1 MRMKRHDIPASESRL
16 FPPPEHLTMPDQDRR
31 SFLKWAVHGLN
42 GLFAAVLGIPAI
54 AYLIDARNC
63 PPRSTGVRPV
73 EGIKLSELKQN
84 EPKQGVIRDIRTD
97 AWTLHPND
105 VVGRV
110 WVVKHGSGENDLH
123 VWTTV
128 CPHLGCSINANP
140 DPTTGFTCPCHGA
153 ELSPDGSRVERPNF
167 K

>member
-1 MRMKRHDIPASESRL
+1 
-16 FPPPEHLTMPDQDRR
+16 
-31 SFLKWAVHGLN
+31 
-42 GLFAAVLGIPAI
+42 
-54 AYLIDARNC
+54 
-63 PPRSTGVRPV
+63 
-73 EGIKLSELKQN
+73 LSELKQN

-153 ELSPDGSRVERPNF
+153 QFNADGSRVERANFNNPAPRVMDSLEWQSAADPTNLDPNHRDLLLVR
-167 K
+167 